1 MPPWQGLNQYVYL
14 LSRWCAFPWAARHH
28 GGIYHAGEAQRELRK
43 QTRQSGT
50 ESAGFAGPKWMCN
63 GIDPQPCSSTE
74 SQAMQKTLTEPSRQT
89 PILGE
94 YDVVVLGG
102 GPAGIAAAVAAART
116 GSSTLLIERYGFLGG
131 MGTAAGVTNFCGLHA
146 NVHGEIRQVVH
157 GVAADLQARIA
168 HHGGLNAPHTV
179 FGKTS
184 AQAYDT
190 AAYKI
195 AADELLLAAGA
206 RILFHALAA
215 GVVMAGPGRVQ
226 ALLVETKSGRG
237 AVVGRCFIDASGD
250 GDLAAW
256 AGAPW
261 ELGDGRGNMLYPST
275 MFRLNGID
283 PARTGSDW
291 GLIPRLML
299 EAEAAGRYRFPRK
312 TPIVR
317 PQKNPIEWRVNL
329 TQLANAEGHAMNGVD
344 AQELSDAEI
353 LGRQQIASVAGFLK
367 EVPGFEQSY
376 IVDIAPQVGIRETR
390 RVLGH
395 YVLTEPDV
403 LDCASFDDTIG
414 VNGWPLELHQKG
426 DVEFRWPKIPESRG
440 FNHLPYRMTVPRGLD
455 NVWIAG
461 RCASMT
467 HEAQSAARVTGAC
480 FAMGQ
485 AAGTA
490 AGLALASGKAAA
502 EVDFAAL
509 QQRLMAEGAY
519 LGQTW

>member
-1 MPPWQGLNQYVYL
+1 MTSTVSEP
-14 LSRWCAFPWAARHH
+14 AR
-28 GGIYHAGEAQRELRK
+28 
-43 QTRQSGT
+43 T
-50 ESAGFAGPKWMCN
+50 
-63 GIDPQPCSSTE
+63 
-74 SQAMQKTLTEPSRQT
+74 T
-89 PILGE
+89 PLFGE

-102 GPAGIAAAVAAART
+102 GPAGIAAAVSAARA
-116 GSSTLLIERYGFLGG
+116 GRSTMLVERYGFLGG

-146 NVHGEIRQVVH
+146 NVHGDIRQVVH
-157 GVAADLQARIA
+157 GVAADLLTRIDRL
-168 HHGGLNAPHTV
+168 GGLNAPHTV

-195 AADELLLAAGA
+195 AADELLLWSGA
-206 RILFHALAA
+206 KLLFHALAV
-215 GVVMAGPGRVQ
+215 GVAMASDRKIH
-226 ALLVETKSGRG
+226 ALLIETKSGRA

-256 AGAPW
+256 AGAAFDK
-261 ELGDGRGNMLYPST
+261 GDGEGNLLYPST
-275 MFRLNGID
+275 MFRLNGVD
-283 PARTGSDW
+283 PVRAGDDW
-291 GLIPRLML
+291 SLIPKLML
-299 EAEAAGRYRFPRK
+299 QAEAAGRYVFPRK

-329 TQLANAEGHAMNGVD
+329 TQLANAQGLAMDGTN
-344 AQELSDAEI
+344 AQELSDAEV

-390 RVLGH
+390 RVRGL
-395 YVLTEPDV
+395 YQLTESDV

-414 VNGWPLELHQKG
+414 VNGWPLELHLKG

-440 FNHLPYRMTVPRGLD
+440 FNHLPYRMTVPPSLD
-455 NVWIAG
+455 NLWVAG

-480 FAMGQ
+480 FVMGQ

-490 AGLALASGKAAA
+490 VDLALQAGCAAG
-502 EVDFAAL
+502 EVNVHSLQARLEAA
-509 QQRLMAEGAY
+509 GAY
-519 LGQTW
+519 LGIQW